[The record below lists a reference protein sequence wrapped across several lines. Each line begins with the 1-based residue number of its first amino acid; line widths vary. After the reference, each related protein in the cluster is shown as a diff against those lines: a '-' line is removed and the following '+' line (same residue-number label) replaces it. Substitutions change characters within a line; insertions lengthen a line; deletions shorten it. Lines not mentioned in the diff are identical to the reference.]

1 MRRRGLAALATV
13 AALAGAMLPT
23 SAAADA
29 VTEQLEIA
37 PVTRIPF
44 PERGYVVSLRSG
56 QTVDGSAIEVR
67 ENGVR
72 VSNALVTPLA
82 ASGLRFGVVLAI
94 DASNSMAGEPF
105 AAAIHAARLFVSE
118 RQPEAELGFVA
129 FNGEVS
135 VLQAPTDDAKALTDA
150 LQNPPE
156 LAYGTRIY
164 DALDSSL
171 DLLREAKIAAGSVV
185 LLSDGDDVG
194 SVHLIDTV
202 VRAAQRQR
210 IRIFTVGLR
219 SGAFDPSA
227 LRAIAD
233 KTGGAYAEASS
244 AAELSEIYAALGRRL
259 ATEYL
264 VRYRSDAKPESHVS
278 VEIALAGGTV
288 TATEYVAPTP
298 TGIAPYHRSLVS
310 RFVLSPLSITAVGL
324 FFGALLCGLVL
335 LLARGP
341 TRNLV
346 ERIGHFSTE
355 APRALREIDFAAT
368 RPARVG
374 GRYTRGWWARL
385 EQDLEL
391 ARVEWTARR
400 VAATTGATALALVVI
415 LATFSLVLAL
425 LGLVAPV
432 LFARSAVR
440 WRLTRLRDAFADQL
454 PTALQVLASALRAG
468 HSFNGALGVVVENSH
483 EPARSEL
490 RRVVQDDQLGVAPE
504 VALRRMGERM
514 ANRDLEQVALLAEL
528 QRTAGGN
535 SAEVLDTIVETIRQR
550 GELRRLVRTLTAQG
564 RMARW
569 ILTALP
575 LVLTLFLWF
584 MHPDIMGAFFGSSGG
599 QAALLVAVLMVA
611 AGSLIIQRIVD
622 IEV

>member
-1 MRRRGLAALATV
+1 MRRRRLAALATV
-13 AALAGAMLPT
+13 AALAGTILPAG
-23 SAAADA
+23 SAET
-29 VTEQLEIA
+29 VSEQLEVA

-44 PERGYVVSLRSG
+44 PDRGYVVSLNSG
-56 QTVDGSAIEVR
+56 QALDRSAIEVR

-72 VSNALVTPLA
+72 VSNALATPLA

-105 AAAIHAARLFVSE
+105 AAAIRAAKLFVSE

-129 FNGEVS
+129 FNGEVT
-135 VLQAPTDDAKALTDA
+135 VLQAPTDDGKALAGA

-171 DLLREAKIAAGSVV
+171 DLLREAKISAGSVV

-194 SVHLIDTV
+194 SVHLVDRV

-219 SGAFDPSA
+219 SGAFDPST
-227 LRAIAD
+227 LRTIAD
-233 KTGGAYAEASS
+233 ETGGAYVEASS
-244 AAELSEIYAALGRRL
+244 AEELSGIYSALGRRL
-259 ATEYL
+259 SSEYL
-264 VRYRSDAKPESHVS
+264 IRYRSDAKPESRVN
-278 VEIALAGGTV
+278 VEIALAGGPV
-288 TATEYVAPTP
+288 VATEYVAPTP

-335 LLARGP
+335 LLGRGP

-355 APRALREIDFAAT
+355 APRALRELDLAAT

-374 GRYTRGWWARL
+374 RRYTRGWWARL

-391 ARVEWTARR
+391 ARLEWTARR
-400 VAATTGATALALVVI
+400 VAATTGAAALLLVVI
-415 LATFSLVLAL
+415 LATFSPVLAL
-425 LGLVAPV
+425 LGLLAPLVA
-432 LFARSAVR
+432 ARSVIR
-440 WRLTRLRDAFADQL
+440 WKLTRLREAFADQL

-468 HSFNGALGVVVENSH
+468 HSFSGALGVVVDNSH

-490 RRVVQDDQLGVAPE
+490 QRVIQDDQLGVAPE
-504 VALRRMGERM
+504 VALRRMGDRM

-550 GELRRLVRTLTAQG
+550 GELRRLVKTLTAQG

-584 MHPDIMGAFFGSSGG
+584 VHPDIMGAFFGSSGG
-599 QAALLVAVLMVA
+599 QAALLIAVLMVA

>member
-13 AALAGAMLPT
+13 GALAGVMLPT
-23 SAAADA
+23 GWAADTVA
-29 VTEQLEIA
+29 EQLEIA

-44 PERGYVVSLRSG
+44 PDRGYVVSLNSG
-56 QTVDGSAIEVR
+56 QALDGSAIEVR

-72 VSNALVTPLA
+72 VSNALATPLA

-105 AAAIHAARLFVSE
+105 AAAIAAAKVFVSE

-135 VLQAPTDDAKALTDA
+135 VLRAPTDDAKALTDA

-171 DLLREAKIAAGSVV
+171 DLLREAKISAGSVV

-194 SVHLIDTV
+194 SVHLLDRV
-202 VRAAQRQR
+202 VRAAKRQR

-219 SGAFDPSA
+219 SGSFDPSA
-227 LRAIAD
+227 LRSIAD
-233 KTGGAYAEASS
+233 QTGGAYVEASS
-244 AAELSEIYAALGRRL
+244 AEELSEIYSALGRRL
-259 ATEYL
+259 SSEYL
-264 VRYRSDAKPESHVS
+264 VRYRSDAKPESQVN
-278 VEIALAGGTV
+278 VEIALAGGPV
-288 TATEYVAPTP
+288 TATEYIAPTP
-298 TGIAPYHRSLVS
+298 TGIAPYHRSFVS
-310 RFVLSPLSITAVGL
+310 RFILSPLSITAVGL
-324 FFGALLCGLVL
+324 FLAALLCGFVL

-355 APRALREIDFAAT
+355 APRALRELDLAAT

-374 GRYTRGWWARL
+374 RRYTRGWWARL
-385 EQDLEL
+385 EQDLEI
-391 ARVEWTARR
+391 ARAEWTPRR
-400 VAATTGATALALVVI
+400 VVATTGGAALILVVV
-415 LATFSLVLAL
+415 LATFSPVLAL
-425 LGLVAPV
+425 LGLLAPPVA
-432 LFARSAVR
+432 ARSMIHR
-440 WRLTRLRDAFADQL
+440 KLRRLRDAFADQL
-454 PTALQVLASALRAG
+454 PTALQVLASALRSG
-468 HSFNGALGVVVENSH
+468 HSFSGALGIVVDNCR
-483 EPARSEL
+483 EPAQSEL

-575 LVLTLFLWF
+575 VALTLFLWF
-584 MHPDIMGAFFGSSGG
+584 VHPDIMGAFFGSGGG
-599 QAALLVAVLMVA
+599 QVALLVAVLMVA
-611 AGSLIIQRIVD
+611 AGSLVIQRIVD

>member
-1 MRRRGLAALATV
+1 MRRRALAALAIV
-13 AALAGAMLPT
+13 AALAGTMLPT
-23 SAAADA
+23 GSAADA
-29 VTEQLEIA
+29 VAEQLEVA

-44 PERGYVVSLRSG
+44 PDRGYVVSLKSG
-56 QTVDGSAIEVR
+56 QALDGSAIEVR

-105 AAAIHAARLFVSE
+105 AAAIRAAKLFVSE
-118 RQPEAELGFVA
+118 RQPESELGFVA

-135 VLQAPTDDAKALTDA
+135 VLQAPTDDAQALTAA
-150 LQNPPE
+150 LQNPPQ

-171 DLLREAKIAAGSVV
+171 DLLREAKISAGSVV

-194 SVHLIDTV
+194 SVHLVDRV

-219 SGAFDPSA
+219 SGSFDPST
-227 LRAIAD
+227 LRSIAD
-233 KTGGAYAEASS
+233 KTGGAYVEASS
-244 AAELSEIYAALGRRL
+244 AEELSEIYSALGRRL
-259 ATEYL
+259 SGEYL
-264 VRYRSDAKPESHVS
+264 VRYRSDAKPESQVN
-278 VEIALAGGTV
+278 VQIALAGGPV
-288 TATEYVAPTP
+288 AATAYVAPTP
-298 TGIAPYHRSLVS
+298 TGIAPYHRSFLS

-324 FFGALLCGLVL
+324 FFAALLCGLVL

-355 APRALREIDFAAT
+355 APRALRELDLAAT

-374 GRYTRGWWARL
+374 RRYTRGWWARL
-385 EQDLEL
+385 EQDLEI
-391 ARVEWTARR
+391 ARAEWTPRR
-400 VAATTGATALALVVI
+400 VVATTGGATLLLVVV
-415 LATFSLVLAL
+415 LATFSPVLAL
-425 LGLVAPV
+425 LGLLAPPVA
-432 LFARSAVR
+432 ARSVIHR
-440 WRLTRLRDAFADQL
+440 KLRRLRDAFADQL
-454 PTALQVLASALRAG
+454 PTALQVLASALRTG
-468 HSFNGALGVVVENSH
+468 HSFSGALGVVVDNCR
-483 EPARSEL
+483 EPAQSEL

-504 VALRRMGERM
+504 LALRRMGERM

-575 LVLTLFLWF
+575 LGLTLFLWF
-584 MHPDIMGAFFGSSGG
+584 VHPDIMGAFFGSSGG
-599 QAALLVAVLMVA
+599 QVALLVAVLMVA

>member
-1 MRRRGLAALATV
+1 MRLRRLAALAVV
-13 AALAGAMLPT
+13 AALAGTILPT
-23 SAAADA
+23 GSAET

-44 PERGYVVSLRSG
+44 PDRGYVVSLDSG
-56 QTVDGSAIEVR
+56 QALDGSAIEVR

-72 VSNALVTPLA
+72 VANALATPLA
-82 ASGLRFGVVLAI
+82 ASGVRFGVVLAI

-105 AAAIHAARLFVSE
+105 AAAIRAAKLFVSE

-171 DLLREAKIAAGSVV
+171 DLLREAKISAGSVV

-194 SVHLIDTV
+194 SVHLVDRV

-219 SGAFDPSA
+219 SGSFDPSA
-227 LRAIAD
+227 LRTIAD
-233 KTGGAYAEASS
+233 ETGGAYVEASS
-244 AAELSEIYAALGRRL
+244 AAELSEIYSALGRRL
-259 ATEYL
+259 SSEYL
-264 VRYRSDAKPESHVS
+264 VRYRSDAKPESRVD
-278 VEIALAGGTV
+278 VEISLAGGPV

-298 TGIAPYHRSLVS
+298 TGVAPYHQSLVS

-324 FFGALLCGLVL
+324 FFGALLCVLVL

-355 APRALREIDFAAT
+355 APRAFRELDLAAT

-374 GRYTRGWWARL
+374 RRYTRGWWARL

-391 ARVEWTARR
+391 ARIEWTARR
-400 VAATTGATALALVVI
+400 VVATTGAAALVLVVI
-415 LATFSLVLAL
+415 LATVSPVLAL
-425 LGLVAPV
+425 LGLLAPLVA
-432 LFARSAVR
+432 ARSVVR
-440 WRLTRLRDAFADQL
+440 WKLTRLRDAFADQL
-454 PTALQVLASALRAG
+454 PTALQVLASALRTG
-468 HSFNGALGVVVENSH
+468 HSFSGALGVVVDNSH
-483 EPARSEL
+483 EPAQSEL

-535 SAEVLDTIVETIRQR
+535 SAEVLDTVVETIRQR

-584 MHPDIMGAFFGSSGG
+584 VHPDIMGAFFGSSGG

>member
-1 MRRRGLAALATV
+1 MRRRGLAALAIV
-13 AALAGAMLPT
+13 AALAGTILPAG
-23 SAAADA
+23 SAETL
-29 VTEQLEIA
+29 TEQLEIA

-44 PERGYVVSLRSG
+44 PDRGFVVSLNSG
-56 QTVDGSAIEVR
+56 QALDGSAIEVR

-72 VSNALVTPLA
+72 VSNALATPLA
-82 ASGLRFGVVLAI
+82 ASGVRFGVVLAI

-105 AAAIHAARLFVSE
+105 AAAIHAAKLFVSE
-118 RQPEAELGFVA
+118 RQPEAKLGFVS
-129 FNGEVS
+129 FNGEVT

-150 LQNPPE
+150 LQDPPD

-171 DLLREAKIAAGSVV
+171 DLLREAKISAGSVV

-194 SVHLIDTV
+194 STHLVDTV

-210 IRIFTVGLR
+210 VRIFTVGLP

-227 LRAIAD
+227 LRTIAD
-233 KTGGAYAEASS
+233 ETGGAYAEATS
-244 AAELSEIYAALGRRL
+244 AGELSEIYTALGRRL

-264 VRYRSDAKPESHVS
+264 VRYRSDAKPESRVN
-278 VEIALAGGTV
+278 VEIAVAGGPV

-310 RFVLSPLSITAVGL
+310 RVVLSPLSITAVG
-324 FFGALLCGLVL
+324 FFFAALLCGLVL

-355 APRALREIDFAAT
+355 APRTLLDLDFAAT

-374 GRYTRGWWARL
+374 RRYTRGWWARL
-385 EQDLEL
+385 ERDLEI
-391 ARVEWTARR
+391 ARLDWTPRR
-400 VAATTGATALALVVI
+400 VVATTGGAALVLVVV
-415 LATFSLVLAL
+415 LASFSPVLAL
-425 LGLVAPV
+425 LGLLAPA
-432 LFARSAVR
+432 LAARSVIR
-440 WRLTRLRDAFADQL
+440 WKLRRLRDAFADQL
-454 PTALQVLASALRAG
+454 PTALQVLASALRTG
-468 HSFNGALGVVVENSH
+468 HSFSGALGMVVDNSH
-483 EPARSEL
+483 EPAQSEL
-490 RRVVQDDQLGVAPE
+490 RRVAQDDQLGVAPE
-504 VALRRMGERM
+504 LALRRMGERM

-528 QRTAGGN
+528 QRTSGGN

-550 GELRRLVRTLTAQG
+550 GELRRLVRSLTAQG

-575 LVLTLFLWF
+575 VVLTLFLWF
-584 MHPDIMGAFFGSSGG
+584 VHPDIMGAFFGSSGG
-599 QAALLVAVLMVA
+599 QAALLIAVLMIA
-611 AGSLIIQRIVD
+611 AGSLLIQRIVD